1 MKKRKEKF
9 NYRDFK
15 ESIMAGGVS
24 VLWERSSGRSMSGM
38 SEQIGRIVYQR
49 TEVHAVRQA
58 CSQYGTGV
66 LL

>member
-1 MKKRKEKF
+1 
-9 NYRDFK
+9 
-15 ESIMAGGVS
+15 MAGGVS

>member
-1 MKKRKEKF
+1 
-9 NYRDFK
+9 
-15 ESIMAGGVS
+15 MAGGVS
-24 VLWERSSGRSMSGM
+24 VLWERLSGRSMSGM